1 MKKLKK
7 ILKITLIS
15 FLSLILVI
23 FGLLAWVLYN
33 PRPAFEMAEKY
44 FLPEDLKITWQK
56 WDLHTKRLDGFDLF
70 INWKIEDLLI
80 VKEKPYLRIPIQT
93 IQLKASIQPFK
104 KHALLEH
111 FIVVANSKI
120 EFQASDEKKKT
131 EEPPKNIFQTLQT
144 LISLLETIHDRVNYQ
159 TIDIQV
165 SEFVL
170 LNKTAAPLVAQIK
183 ISSAE
188 GGSAIFFDSVVKR
201 DGVGHFHASVK
212 GQLDPMD
219 MKSDKAFLSSEIQF
233 QGFKTEV
240 KQNLSAKFMSNTA
253 TFMSE
258 GSVTYALEKFKVLS
272 EPKLS
277 LIIDKSISK
286 LEIVTDVNGL
296 PGPISKINNMKLT
309 LNTPLDESVL
319 WSEKPSDFSLVAP
332 IEMKF
337 LQGAVKA
344 QLQKSCDCQF
354 PISLLAKMSG
364 KMWLALLFTEN
375 TELKTFLESDIS
387 LENYKN
393 KIFSLDLAGTLRI
406 DRDKTQWKLF
416 PELNCRASIYDFQG
430 LRPVFEMY
438 KVMIPAPLDVLN
450 GTVNFYAQGP
460 ISTDEKGSQFPA
472 KLDIDLKSKRQI
484 VKLNNLATVLLSPD
498 FKKVHVQT
506 MTKIQDFQVELPPL
520 NPVGGKPRV
529 TPDPRILKV
538 PPPKAVKSAFEM
550 SFDIQ
555 VDTLNPGAI
564 RLLSEFFKPFLPLT
578 LKLNL
583 NSKNGNDGF
592 VQTEPF
598 DIVYLRRR
606 VRVEKM
612 RIDLSQTEDDVLP
625 VDGRFRIKQTH
636 YTIFIEVK
644 GNAKNPN
651 ITMTSEPELPQD
663 EIISVLLYDRVSGEL
678 ASADAETAGGVQAA
692 VADRAIGLFGLWAFA
707 STPIKSFSYNP
718 VTKVYT
724 ATVAL
729 GGDVTAGIGT
739 TWESTAQLELRKRVS
754 RQWMLTA
761 RWTAATPEE
770 GQNTEIVL
778 QWERRF

>member
-1 MKKLKK
+1 MKKINK

-15 FLSLILVI
+15 FLSLILIV

-44 FLPEDLKITWQK
+44 FLPKDLKITWQK
-56 WDLHTKRLDGFDLF
+56 WNLHTKRLEGLDLF

-111 FIVVANSKI
+111 FIVLANSKI
-120 EFQASDEKKKT
+120 EFQASDEKKLT
-131 EEPPKNIFQTLQT
+131 EEPAQNIFQSLQNA
-144 LISLLETIHDRVNYQ
+144 ISLLETIHDRVDYE

-165 SEFVL
+165 SEFAL
-170 LNKTAAPLVAQIK
+170 LSKTAEPLVTQIK
-183 ISSAE
+183 VNSAL
-188 GGSAIFFDSVVKR
+188 GGSTLFFDLVTHRK
-201 DGVGHFHASVK
+201 GEGNFQATAK

-219 MKSDKAFLSSEIQF
+219 MKTDKAFLSSEIQF
-233 QGFKTEV
+233 QGFKTDI
-240 KQNLSAKFMSNTA
+240 KQTLSAKYTSDTA
-253 TFMSE
+253 TFKSE
-258 GSVTYALEKFKVLS
+258 GPVIYALEKFKVLT
-272 EPKLS
+272 EPKLN
-277 LIIDKSISK
+277 LIIDKSLSK

-296 PGPISKINNMKLT
+296 PGPISKINNMKFT
-309 LNTPLDESVL
+309 LNTPIDESVI

-337 LQGAVKA
+337 IEAAVKEK
-344 QLQKSCDCQF
+344 LQKSCECQF
-354 PISLLAKMSG
+354 PISLLAKVSG
-364 KMWLALLFTEN
+364 KMWLALLLAEDSKQ
-375 TELKTFLESDIS
+375 KTFMESEIS

-393 KIFSLDLAGTLRI
+393 KIFSLDLAGTLKI
-406 DRDKTQWKLF
+406 DKDKEEWKLF
-416 PELNCRASIYDFQG
+416 PELNCRVSIYDFQG
-430 LRPVFEMY
+430 LKPFFEMY
-438 KVMIPAPLDVLN
+438 KIMIPAPLDVLN
-450 GTVNFYAQGP
+450 GTINFYAQGP
-460 ISTDEKGSQFPA
+460 IETDEKGSQFPA
-472 KLDIDLKSKRQI
+472 KLDVDLKSKRQV

-529 TPDPRILKV
+529 TPDRRILKA
-538 PPPKAVKSAFEM
+538 PPPKVAKSAFEM

-555 VDTLNPGAI
+555 VDTLTPGAI

-583 NSKNGNDGF
+583 NSKSGNDGF
-592 VQTEPF
+592 IQTEPF
-598 DIVYLRRR
+598 DIVYLRRK

-612 RIDLSQTEDDVLP
+612 LIDLSQTEEDVLP
-625 VDGRFRIKQTH
+625 VDGRFRIQQTH

-644 GNAKNPN
+644 GDAKNPN